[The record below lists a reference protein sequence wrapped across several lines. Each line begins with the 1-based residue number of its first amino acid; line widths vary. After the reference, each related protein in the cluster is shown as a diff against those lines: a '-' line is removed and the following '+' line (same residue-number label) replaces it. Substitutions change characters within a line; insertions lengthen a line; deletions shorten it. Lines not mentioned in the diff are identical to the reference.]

1 MGSVVLIIL
10 PVTAIFTAEPSE
22 GLRVSGGLNAQGSQS
37 QEGPRRLPYLASPL
51 LRFQLPSCW
60 VASFLTLLLPPFSGT
75 FLLCPHE
82 SRAISGLYFLI
93 LVCSHFALLT
103 SFLAEPLK
111 HCLLRKFLCK
121 YYSFYNWLSSLGS
134 SPVLAS
140 PFCYINVL
148 FLSSSLLSF

>member
-1 MGSVVLIIL
+1 MGSVVLIVL
-10 PVTAIFTAEPSE
+10 PVTAIFTAEPSK
-22 GLRVSGGLNAQGSQS
+22 GLRVSGGLNAQGSRS
-37 QEGPRRLPYLASPL
+37 QERPRRLPYPASPPL
-51 LRFQLPSCW
+51 CFQLPSCW
-60 VASFLTLLLPPFSGT
+60 VAFFLPLLLPPFSWI

-82 SRAISGLYFLI
+82 SRAVSGLYFLI
-93 LVCSHFALLT
+93 PVCSHFALLT

-148 FLSSSLLSF
+148 LLSSSLLSF